1 MRLYYF
7 PGCSL
12 VTGRTGIILGIP
24 FKQCHVSSRS
34 AGAAG
39 QLRPCQIM
47 LELSWNIVRIKLDDS
62 ELLDRF
68 VKRNSFEMKLERQ
81 ELIDELTNLITELKR
96 SQHGFGKEDK
106 S

>member
-1 MRLYYF
+1 
-7 PGCSL
+7 
-12 VTGRTGIILGIP
+12 
-24 FKQCHVSSRS
+24 
-34 AGAAG
+34 
-39 QLRPCQIM
+39 M

-81 ELIDELTNLITELKR
+81 ELIDELTNLIAELKR

-106 S
+106 SG